1 MSSSVATSL
10 DISEIVRDSSTSL
23 GMTKIARETRNESL
37 IMRKTLIA
45 LLILILAMPILWL
58 WRGRDFSMLIDRFHL
73 IETSSR
79 PIKTIAYEGNGADGI
94 LHVDDLDLSLNE
106 TELGSARPS
115 IGTTKD
121 DQLALSFGGKVFP
134 FGPIK
139 AGTGSLVAA
148 TPSGDVAT
156 ISIQHSPISWPN
168 FFETNFMTGRSPSWK
183 RHIYQ
188 KLVWK
193 KPTGAKLEMLWRY
206 EQYFYPEDRW
216 VEAFMTRPGST
227 GLIRI
232 DISNAGR

>member
-1 MSSSVATSL
+1 
-10 DISEIVRDSSTSL
+10 
-23 GMTKIARETRNESL
+23 
-37 IMRKTLIA
+37 MRKILIA
-45 LLILILAMPILWL
+45 LLLVIAFGALWL
-58 WRGRDFSMLIDRFHL
+58 WRGRDLSMLIDRFKL

-79 PIKTIAYEGNGADGI
+79 PIKTIAYEGKGAGGI
-94 LHVDDLDLSLNE
+94 LHVEDLDLSLNE
-106 TELGSARPS
+106 VELGAAQPS

-134 FGPIK
+134 FGPTQS
-139 AGTGSLVAA
+139 GTESLVTV

-168 FFETNFMTGRSPSWK
+168 FFEINFMTGKSPLWK

-188 KLVWK
+188 RLVWK
-193 KPTGAKLEMLWRY
+193 KPAGAKLEMLWRY

-216 VEAFMTRPGST
+216 TNAFMTREGAT

-232 DISNAGR
+232 DISNADR

>member
-1 MSSSVATSL
+1 
-10 DISEIVRDSSTSL
+10 
-23 GMTKIARETRNESL
+23 
-37 IMRKTLIA
+37 MRKILIA
-45 LLILILAMPILWL
+45 LLLVIAFGALWL
-58 WRGRDFSMLIDRFHL
+58 WRGRDLSMLIDRFKL

-79 PIKTIAYEGNGADGI
+79 PIKTIAYEGKGTGGI
-94 LHVDDLDLSLNE
+94 LHVEDLDLSLNE
-106 TELGSARPS
+106 VELGTAQPS

-134 FGPIK
+134 FGPTQS
-139 AGTGSLVAA
+139 GTESLVTV

-168 FFETNFMTGRSPSWK
+168 FFEINFMTGKSPQWK

-193 KPTGAKLEMLWRY
+193 KPAGAKLEMLWRY

-216 VEAFMTRPGST
+216 TNAFMTREGAT

-232 DISNAGR
+232 DISNADR

>member
-1 MSSSVATSL
+1 
-10 DISEIVRDSSTSL
+10 
-23 GMTKIARETRNESL
+23 
-37 IMRKTLIA
+37 MRKILIA
-45 LLILILAMPILWL
+45 LLLVIAFGALWL
-58 WRGRDFSMLIDRFHL
+58 WRGRDLSMLIDRFKL

-79 PIKTIAYEGNGADGI
+79 PIKTIAYEGKGTGGI
-94 LHVDDLDLSLNE
+94 LHVEDLDLSLNE
-106 TELGSARPS
+106 VELGTAQPS

-134 FGPIK
+134 FGPTQS
-139 AGTGSLVAA
+139 GTESLVTV

-168 FFETNFMTGRSPSWK
+168 FFEINFMTGKSPLWK

-188 KLVWK
+188 RLVWK
-193 KPTGAKLEMLWRY
+193 KPAGAKLEMLWRY

-216 VEAFMTRPGST
+216 TNAFMTREGAT

-232 DISNAGR
+232 DISNADR